1 MIRFDEIVVEDSEG
15 PRGEKVRRASLHLAL
30 EIAGIPPDG
39 PLSAWAHTAEPP
51 LTPYALRCQIWN
63 SVYHGILPA
72 VRKLMA
78 ACESGHYD
86 AEKRAYDELVA
97 LISPPPPPESP

>member
-15 PRGEKVRRASLHLAL
+15 PRGELVRRARHLLAL
-30 EIAGIPPDG
+30 EIAG
-39 PLSAWAHTAEPP
+39 LSPQLGGNVEPP

-78 ACESGHYD
+78 ACEGGSYD

-97 LISPPPPPESP
+97 LISPPPESP